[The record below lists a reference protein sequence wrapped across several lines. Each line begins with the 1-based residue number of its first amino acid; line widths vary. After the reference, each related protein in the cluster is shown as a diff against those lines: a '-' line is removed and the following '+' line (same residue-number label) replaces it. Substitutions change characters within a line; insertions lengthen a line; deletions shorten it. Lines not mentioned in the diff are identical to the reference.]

1 MNKDME
7 NSINILQDN
16 PLFETAVDL
25 AFNAGAMAEKGIIG
39 IEDSREMV
47 ASVRNLALEFE
58 RGFDHDSADTD
69 YMESIDRFAEEKLT
83 ALYGR
88 KEGKADML
96 CEDFS
101 VRCDD
106 FSVKYSPAVGELL
119 TVVFQ
124 DGSRR
129 EIETVAGD
137 ALRCWEQEFY
147 VNADRI
153 REAWIDDKSGR
164 RSWLCGGP
172 DEIRPTEKV
181 RIINNRHVYI
191 GGTWY
196 EIAAPGGGGVEHYGD
211 CEPEMT
217 PRQVYNHYFPRPVGD
232 GVKHT
237 NVTLFF
243 IDSTDT
249 AVIHM
254 TDRTVSLDVF
264 DYNSEAMDKWRDLIP
279 CGNDRRRE
287 GYMLTY
293 EPYKLCSRP
302 FIWPER
308 PRIILVEGGHVTLPW
323 WVLYKNGENDFIPK
337 YHRPNE
343 KMEAIGLYLIHAG
356 IKWSWM

>member
-1 MNKDME
+1 MSGWAHIKADYDEKAGFKLEDDIVNCVC
-7 NSINILQDN
+7 
-16 PLFETAVDL
+16 VD
-25 AFNAGAMAEKGIIG
+25 A
-39 IEDSREMV
+39 
-47 ASVRNLALEFE
+47 
-58 RGFDHDSADTD
+58 
-69 YMESIDRFAEEKLT
+69 YLT
-83 ALYGR
+83 ANDNEPGNVIAKVIKTR
-88 KEGKADML
+88 KGDVGVVYIDSIAIKDDYAQGVIKEVIAEMRCD
-96 CEDFS
+96 DFS

-137 ALRCWEQEFY
+137 ALRCWEREFY

-153 REAWIDDKSGR
+153 REAWIDDKSDR